1 LKSQK
6 SACGKVLRRND
17 NTMFEKTKSRNS
29 EPVFKKISKTM
40 CKP

>member
-1 LKSQK
+1 
-6 SACGKVLRRND
+6 
-17 NTMFEKTKSRNS
+17 MFEKTKSRNS